1 MPEKLVCRGTLGIV
15 SIPVVGED
23 AGVRDHAGQHLGVVE
38 PVDLPGRFALSVFP
52 GDPRLGRLSTKSM
65 KGDDTFHVGVMSAG
79 SGLDY
84 YESRK

>member
-52 GDPRLGRLSTKSM
+52 GDPCLGGLSTQSVE
-65 KGDDTFHVGVMSAG
+65 GDSTIR
-79 SGLDY
+79 
-84 YESRK
+84 ESSVSFVRPRERTL